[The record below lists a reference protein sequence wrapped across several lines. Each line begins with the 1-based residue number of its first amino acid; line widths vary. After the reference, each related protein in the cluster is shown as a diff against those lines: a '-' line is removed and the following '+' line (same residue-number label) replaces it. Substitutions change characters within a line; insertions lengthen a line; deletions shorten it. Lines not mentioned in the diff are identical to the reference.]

1 MARYPSGTSYSFG
14 PGGMTPAVKVLIT
27 ANVAL
32 FVLNLIVGDMMT
44 LRLGLSPQAVF
55 EHLALWQ
62 PFTYMFLHSTSGLG
76 HILINMLSLWMF
88 GTELERTWGTRF
100 FTKYY
105 LITGVGAAVTS
116 LLLST
121 FIDGVYYS
129 VTVGASGAIYGL
141 LLGYGMYFPTRPI
154 YLYFI
159 FPIQARYFVMI
170 VGAIA
175 FFSAIGGPGGGV
187 AHSAHLGGLIV
198 GYLYLK
204 SLRARPLDELKYR
217 YLRWKM
223 GRAKNR
229 FDVYSGGRSSDD
241 DWKSDW
247 KKHIH

>member
-1 MARYPSGTSYSFG
+1 VARYPSGTSYSFG